1 MAVKY
6 RIKYLPL
13 DNTYMVEKKSHFG
26 ILWQYADNFRSLE
39 DAQRYCE
46 LATQPM
52 TDHGEYTAKW

>member
-1 MAVKY
+1 
-6 RIKYLPL
+6 
-13 DNTYMVEKKSHFG
+13 MVEKKSHFG